1 MRYLVLVLV
10 LLSVTAI
17 IGCGQ
22 SNLDDKVASN
32 SGRLQKIERELVTK
46 VETMSGR
53 LENVERRLES
63 EVAALKESAD
73 TIMRSLE
80 KLSGGEIDFG
90 KVGED
95 EGKKYGEVLEQL
107 EDLKQEVV
115 ALQAELSKVEEQVS
129 SRTVSALDHRNAY
142 RDMGDP
148 VKLAEKLDT
157 FVKEY
162 GPKLDESGR
171 RAEFEADIE
180 EYRAEATRE
189 YTTEELLMKYRE
201 SISQRMEEAG
211 DDRMREWYNRQLK
224 ALESSSEEALQTRL
238 TNYRRYEN
246 MRELSEIAREY
257 GITRTD
263 FRNYGLQIYGGSGGV
278 RSSEPERDVEF

>member
-10 LLSVTAI
+10 LLSLMAI

-22 SNLDDKVASN
+22 GNLNDKVAAN
-32 SGRLQKIERELVTK
+32 SGRLEKIERELVAK
-46 VETMSGR
+46 VDSMSDR
-53 LENVERRLES
+53 LGSVERQLGAKVVSLE
-63 EVAALKESAD
+63 ESVD
-73 TIMRSLE
+73 SIKLSLE

-90 KVGED
+90 KLGED
-95 EGKKYGEVLEQL
+95 ENKEYGELLEEL
-107 EDLKQEVV
+107 EELKEEMGV
-115 ALQAELSKVEEQVS
+115 LQAELSKVEEQVS
-129 SRTVSALDHRNAY
+129 SRPMSTVDHRNAY

-162 GPKLDESGR
+162 GPKLEESGR

-180 EYRAEATRE
+180 EYKAEATRE
-189 YTTEELLMKYRE
+189 YTTEELLEKYRS
-201 SISQRMEEAG
+201 SISERMEEAG

-224 ALESSSEEALQTRL
+224 ALEDSSEDALQTRL

-246 MRELSEIAREY
+246 MRELSAIAQEY
-257 GITRTD
+257 SITRTE
-263 FRNYGLQIYGGSGGV
+263 FRNYGLQIYGGGGGIG
-278 RSSEPERDVEF
+278 RSEPERGREF